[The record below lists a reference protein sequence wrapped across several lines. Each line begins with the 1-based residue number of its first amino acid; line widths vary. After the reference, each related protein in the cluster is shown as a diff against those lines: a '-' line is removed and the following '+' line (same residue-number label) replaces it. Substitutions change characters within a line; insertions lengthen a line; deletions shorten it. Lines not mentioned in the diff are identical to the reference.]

1 MSLGGDLINILIIS
15 KRDLNLNKMSL
26 DALNANQELA
36 VDAPLDFEA
45 FKREQRAQLESRM
58 KIQMRIEAMRREFD
72 FISKL
77 DTGDVG
83 YVLQKKREQAAIAIQ
98 RNFRMQKA
106 KRELRDRRAGLYKK
120 EDDEDLLLTAY
131 DLAKVKEHS
140 EELRL

>member
-1 MSLGGDLINILIIS
+1 
-15 KRDLNLNKMSL
+15 
-26 DALNANQELA
+26 
-36 VDAPLDFEA
+36 
-45 FKREQRAQLESRM
+45 M

-120 EDDEDLLLTAY
+120 VDDEELLMTAY
-131 DLAKVKEHS
+131 DLEKVKEHK
-140 EELRL
+140 EELRQQRNYINE

>member
-1 MSLGGDLINILIIS
+1 
-15 KRDLNLNKMSL
+15 MSL

-45 FKREQRAQLESRM
+45 FKREQRAQLESRI

-83 YVLQKKREQAAIAIQ
+83 YVLQKKREQAAISIQ

-120 EDDEDLLLTAY
+120 EDDEDLLMTAY